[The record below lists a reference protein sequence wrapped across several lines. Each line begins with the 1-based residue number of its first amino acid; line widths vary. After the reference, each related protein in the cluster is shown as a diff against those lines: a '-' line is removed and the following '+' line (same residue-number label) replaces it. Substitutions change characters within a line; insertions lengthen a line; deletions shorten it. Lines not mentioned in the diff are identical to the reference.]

1 MAHIDINNYF
11 KSEGTAVE
19 SQNTSGV
26 GFFSLKNN
34 GDEALVRIMHDDI
47 ASLEAISVHNI
58 MLDGKWR
65 KVNCIRETPYESIN
79 NCPLCASGNKRIDRL
94 YLHLIEYAKDESGNV
109 IPQAK
114 VFDRPI
120 SDANTIRNLINEY
133 GPLSE
138 CLFKIKKNVPN
149 TGNPAA
155 DRLQTTYSY
164 IFANPG
170 VYSNDVYVKLPN
182 AFDNYTALGR
192 AVMNKT
198 LDEIN
203 QFITTG
209 QFPPKVSSEKV
220 SSEKVDTAPVH
231 QMPANTISRFENTP
245 QQTSVIQRPTRYY

>member
-1 MAHIDINNYF
+1 MAHIDINSYF
-11 KSEGTAVE
+11 KAEQTSSPQTGGG
-19 SQNTSGV
+19 SGV
-26 GFFSLKNN
+26 GFFSLRNN

-47 ASLEAISVHNI
+47 SSLEAISIHNI
-58 MLDGKWR
+58 QVDGKWR
-65 KVNCIRETPYESIN
+65 KVNCIRETPYAPIDS
-79 NCPLCASGNKRIDRL
+79 CPLCASGNKRTDRL
-94 YLHLIEYAKDESGNV
+94 YLHLIEYVRDEAGN
-109 IPQAK
+109 ITPQAK

-164 IFANPG
+164 IFANPS

-192 AVMNKT
+192 AVMNKSVE
-198 LDEIN
+198 EIN

-209 QFPPKVSSEKV
+209 EFPQKATSDRVEQVAS
-220 SSEKVDTAPVH
+220 AP
-231 QMPANTISRFENTP
+231 QMPVNTVSRFENTP
-245 QQTSVIQRPTRYY
+245 QQAPAVERPKRYY

>member
-11 KSEGTAVE
+11 KNETA
-19 SQNTSGV
+19 STQTPNSNGV

-34 GDEALVRIMHDDI
+34 GDEALVRIMHDDLS
-47 ASLEAISVHNI
+47 SLEAISLHNI
-58 MLDGKWR
+58 QVDGKWR
-65 KVNCIRETPYESIN
+65 KVNCVRETPYDPIDS
-79 NCPLCASGNKRIDRL
+79 CPLCASGNKRTDRL
-94 YLHLIEYAKDESGNV
+94 YLHVIEYTKDESGNIV
-109 IPQAK
+109 PQAK

-164 IFANPG
+164 IFANPS

-198 LDEIN
+198 VDEIN
-203 QFITTG
+203 QFLTTG
-209 QFPPKVSSEKV
+209 EFPQKVTTEQPAAVSEH
-220 SSEKVDTAPVH
+220 PV
-231 QMPANTISRFENTP
+231 QMPTNTVSRFENTP
-245 QQTSVIQRPTRYY
+245 QQATAVERPKRYY